1 MSIHESFLDTTVF
14 PIHKWV
20 IFRKVKEIKEL
31 RGDVRRYVA
40 QAILKIDAEIAEK
53 GHLWMETN

>member
-1 MSIHESFLDTTVF
+1 MNRFLDTTVF
-14 PIHKWV
+14 PIHKCV

-31 RGDVRRYVA
+31 RADVRRYVA

-53 GHLWMETN
+53 GHLWMGTK